1 MKNTSWVW
9 KEIRREK
16 SAKIVLLAISFS
28 FLVTI
33 LMFIV
38 SGTFIKNV
46 QKQTEDIYGYFD
58 HILYH
63 AEQNTDNLSF
73 SQKKISKKYQPY
85 VKRIG
90 TITLFDY
97 EENQKNIGRQLN
109 GVSKAI
115 QSMAKDLEKDLEVE
129 EKYENQKTEIIE
141 LLRQKEIEVQD
152 LVIKKDT
159 IQKKNNISKYILHI
173 STNFDDKRIKIE
185 IYRTEIMIK
194 I

>member
-16 SAKIVLLAISFS
+16 SAKIVFLAISFS
-28 FLVTI
+28 FLVTV

-73 SQKKISKKYQPY
+73 HRKKFQKISAIC
-85 VKRIG
+85 KRIG

-97 EENQKNIGRQLN
+97 EENQKNIIFGYVDQN
-109 GVSKAI
+109 
-115 QSMAKDLEKDLEVE
+115 AKTLGNIHLLKGSFPKKEKRYCSL
-129 EKYENQKTEIIE
+129 
-141 LLRQKEIEVQD
+141 
-152 LVIKKDT
+152 
-159 IQKKNNISKYILHI
+159 
-173 STNFDDKRIKIE
+173 
-185 IYRTEIMIK
+185 
-194 I
+194 

>member
-63 AEQNTDNLSF
+63 AEQIQIIYHF
-73 SQKKISKKYQPY
+73 HRKK
-85 VKRIG
+85 
-90 TITLFDY
+90 F
-97 EENQKNIGRQLN
+97 QKNI
-109 GVSKAI
+109 SH
-115 QSMAKDLEKDLEVE
+115 M
-129 EKYENQKTEIIE
+129 
-141 LLRQKEIEVQD
+141 
-152 LVIKKDT
+152 
-159 IQKKNNISKYILHI
+159 
-173 STNFDDKRIKIE
+173 
-185 IYRTEIMIK
+185 
-194 I
+194 

>member
-73 SQKKISKKYQPY
+73 SQKKISKKYINWLLFFCKRCKIL
-85 VKRIG
+85 VKQSANR
-90 TITLFDY
+90 Y
-97 EENQKNIGRQLN
+97 KNSTRNHLQMRRGRKL
-109 GVSKAI
+109 GKI
-115 QSMAKDLEKDLEVE
+115 REKT
-129 EKYENQKTEIIE
+129 K
-141 LLRQKEIEVQD
+141 
-152 LVIKKDT
+152 KKD
-159 IQKKNNISKYILHI
+159 N
-173 STNFDDKRIKIE
+173 RV
-185 IYRTEIMIK
+185 
-194 I
+194 

>member
-85 VKRIG
+85 VKESG
-90 TITLFDY
+90 
-97 EENQKNIGRQLN
+97 
-109 GVSKAI
+109 
-115 QSMAKDLEKDLEVE
+115 QSHYLIMKK
-129 EKYENQKTEIIE
+129 
-141 LLRQKEIEVQD
+141 
-152 LVIKKDT
+152 IKK
-159 IQKKNNISKYILHI
+159 ILFLDMLIRMQRHW
-173 STNFDDKRIKIE
+173 E
-185 IYRTEIMIK
+185 IFIY
-194 I
+194 

>member
-16 SAKIVLLAISFS
+16 SAKIVFLAISFS
-28 FLVTI
+28 FLVTV

-73 SQKKISKKYQPY
+73 SQKKISKKYY
-85 VKRIG
+85 FWICGSECKDIG
-90 TITLFDY
+90 
-97 EENQKNIGRQLN
+97 
-109 GVSKAI
+109 
-115 QSMAKDLEKDLEVE
+115 
-129 EKYENQKTEIIE
+129 KYSFIE
-141 LLRQKEIEVQD
+141 GIF
-152 LVIKKDT
+152 
-159 IQKKNNISKYILHI
+159 S
-173 STNFDDKRIKIE
+173 
-185 IYRTEIMIK
+185 
-194 I
+194 

>member
-97 EENQKNIGRQLN
+97 EENQNDGMCIHGCYGGSLSD
-109 GVSKAI
+109 G
-115 QSMAKDLEKDLEVE
+115 
-129 EKYENQKTEIIE
+129 
-141 LLRQKEIEVQD
+141 LRQQ
-152 LVIKKDT
+152 
-159 IQKKNNISKYILHI
+159 
-173 STNFDDKRIKIE
+173 RWRWG
-185 IYRTEIMIK
+185 YRHR
-194 I
+194 

>member
-1 MKNTSWVW
+1 
-9 KEIRREK
+9 
-16 SAKIVLLAISFS
+16 
-28 FLVTI
+28 
-33 LMFIV
+33 MFIV

-97 EENQKNIGRQLN
+97 EENKKILFWDMLIRMQRHW
-109 GVSKAI
+109 
-115 QSMAKDLEKDLEVE
+115 
-129 EKYENQKTEIIE
+129 EI
-141 LLRQKEIEVQD
+141 
-152 LVIKKDT
+152 
-159 IQKKNNISKYILHI
+159 
-173 STNFDDKRIKIE
+173 F
-185 IYRTEIMIK
+185 IY
-194 I
+194 

>member
-16 SAKIVLLAISFS
+16 SAKIVFLAISFS
-28 FLVTI
+28 FLVTV

-73 SQKKISKKYQPY
+73 SQKKISKKYINWLLFFCKRCKIL
-85 VKRIG
+85 VKQSA
-90 TITLFDY
+90 
-97 EENQKNIGRQLN
+97 NQYKNSTRNHLQMRRGRKL
-109 GVSKAI
+109 GKI
-115 QSMAKDLEKDLEVE
+115 REKT
-129 EKYENQKTEIIE
+129 K
-141 LLRQKEIEVQD
+141 
-152 LVIKKDT
+152 KKD
-159 IQKKNNISKYILHI
+159 N
-173 STNFDDKRIKIE
+173 RV
-185 IYRTEIMIK
+185 
-194 I
+194 

>member
-63 AEQNTDNLSF
+63 AEQNTCLLYT
-73 SQKKISKKYQPY
+73 SKNSNCKND
-85 VKRIG
+85 VK
-90 TITLFDY
+90 T
-97 EENQKNIGRQLN
+97 
-109 GVSKAI
+109 
-115 QSMAKDLEKDLEVE
+115 M
-129 EKYENQKTEIIE
+129 
-141 LLRQKEIEVQD
+141 
-152 LVIKKDT
+152 
-159 IQKKNNISKYILHI
+159 
-173 STNFDDKRIKIE
+173 
-185 IYRTEIMIK
+185 
-194 I
+194 

>member
-73 SQKKISKKYQPY
+73 SQKKISKKLGSPVMRQSFPAFRAAFS
-85 VKRIG
+85 VALIPPFWRCRRSG
-90 TITLFDY
+90 QSHPSSAHRC
-97 EENQKNIGRQLN
+97 NGGRAGFGLAHPVPQWLPADFQA
-109 GVSKAI
+109 GGS
-115 QSMAKDLEKDLEVE
+115 
-129 EKYENQKTEIIE
+129 
-141 LLRQKEIEVQD
+141 
-152 LVIKKDT
+152 
-159 IQKKNNISKYILHI
+159 
-173 STNFDDKRIKIE
+173 
-185 IYRTEIMIK
+185 
-194 I
+194 

>member
-63 AEQNTDNLSF
+63 AC
-73 SQKKISKKYQPY
+73 
-85 VKRIG
+85 
-90 TITLFDY
+90 
-97 EENQKNIGRQLN
+97 
-109 GVSKAI
+109 
-115 QSMAKDLEKDLEVE
+115 
-129 EKYENQKTEIIE
+129 
-141 LLRQKEIEVQD
+141 LLYTSPSPRD
-152 LVIKKDT
+152 
-159 IQKKNNISKYILHI
+159 
-173 STNFDDKRIKIE
+173 
-185 IYRTEIMIK
+185 
-194 I
+194 

>member
-28 FLVTI
+28 FLVTV

-63 AEQNTDNLSF
+63 AEQKGPFHAGVGIRVYERSF
-73 SQKKISKKYQPY
+73 F
-85 VKRIG
+85 
-90 TITLFDY
+90 L
-97 EENQKNIGRQLN
+97 
-109 GVSKAI
+109 
-115 QSMAKDLEKDLEVE
+115 
-129 EKYENQKTEIIE
+129 
-141 LLRQKEIEVQD
+141 
-152 LVIKKDT
+152 
-159 IQKKNNISKYILHI
+159 
-173 STNFDDKRIKIE
+173 
-185 IYRTEIMIK
+185 
-194 I
+194 

>member
-97 EENQKNIGRQLN
+97 EENQKNIIFGYADQN
-109 GVSKAI
+109 
-115 QSMAKDLEKDLEVE
+115 AKTLGNIHLLKGSFPKKEKDIVVCNSLAYA
-129 EKYENQKTEIIE
+129 KHW
-141 LLRQKEIEVQD
+141 
-152 LVIKKDT
+152 
-159 IQKKNNISKYILHI
+159 NNKVGKS
-173 STNFDDKRIKIE
+173 IE
-185 IYRTEIMIK
+185 ILGQKYYLSGIINDYSVAVSYTHLTLPTNSRV
-194 I
+194 